1 MKVFYTSNI
10 GRKKSN
16 NEDSLLIDR
25 KIISESNFD
34 FVLEEEI
41 ESKEFYLAIA
51 DGMGGYD
58 FGEVASKSIL
68 EFLLKYDMT
77 DVEVASNILKNIQKD
92 LYKLSFYHKKYSG
105 MGSVLSG
112 IKVLEKSIELDY
124 KIDQKFPNYKDN
136 IKDKYHDLKEKAV
149 STYLNMTEDICT
161 NNESLCTTAKENFN
175 TMKNSFA
182 ITYDYI
188 KEKAK
193 SGSEKLKEWL
203 KNR

>member
-16 NEDSLLIDR
+16 NEDSLLINK
-25 KIISESNFD
+25 KIISESSFD
-34 FVLEEEI
+34 LVLKEEI
-41 ESKEFYLAIA
+41 LNEEFYLAIA

-77 DVEVASNILKNIQKD
+77 DVEVTSNMLKNIQKD

-112 IKVLEKSIELDY
+112 IKVLEKSIIVFNVGD
-124 KIDQKFPNYKDN
+124 
-136 IKDKYHDLKEKAV
+136 
-149 STYLNMTEDICT
+149 SRTYRVHN
-161 NNESLCTTAKENFN
+161 
-175 TMKNSFA
+175 
-182 ITYDYI
+182 
-188 KEKAK
+188 
-193 SGSEKLKEWL
+193 G
-203 KNR
+203 

>member
-1 MKVFYTSNI
+1 MLYCGGKIMRVFYTSNI

-77 DVEVASNILKNIQKD
+77 DVEVTSNILKNIQKD
-92 LYKLSFYHKKYSG
+92 LYKLSFYHKKIFWNG
-105 MGSVLSG
+105 KCF
-112 IKVLEKSIELDY
+112 IRNKSFR
-124 KIDQKFPNYKDN
+124 K
-136 IKDKYHDLKEKAV
+136 KY
-149 STYLNMTEDICT
+149 
-161 NNESLCTTAKENFN
+161 
-175 TMKNSFA
+175 NSF
-182 ITYDYI
+182 
-188 KEKAK
+188 
-193 SGSEKLKEWL
+193 
-203 KNR
+203 